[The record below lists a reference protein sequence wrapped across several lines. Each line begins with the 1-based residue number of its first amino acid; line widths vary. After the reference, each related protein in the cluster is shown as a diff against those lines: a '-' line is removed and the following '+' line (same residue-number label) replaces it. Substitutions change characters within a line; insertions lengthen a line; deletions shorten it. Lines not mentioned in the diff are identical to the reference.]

1 MQKVIFYTKEVCS
14 LCDDAY
20 ALLKMFQREYPFE
33 IEKRDIYTNDEWL
46 EEYQL
51 LIPFIQINDTTLNC
65 EEINIVSL
73 ENAIKGN
80 IENSRD

>member
-1 MQKVIFYTKEVCS
+1 MEKVIFYTKEICS

-33 IEKRDIYTNDEWL
+33 LEIRDIYTNDEWL

-51 LIPFIQINDTTLNC
+51 LIPFVQINNTTLNC
-65 EEINIVSL
+65 EELTIGSL
-73 ENAIKGN
+73 EEALQNN
-80 IENSRD
+80 IS